1 MLFRAWF
8 LKLINNIFKDNK
20 LSKNKG
26 FSDTSANRYS
36 LALYEL
42 ASESNLLLQIEKNSL
57 AMLNLISNSKDF
69 NNLIKDPTL
78 SSEILME
85 IIKKITKNFK
95 LESLFKNFLS
105 FLISKRRF
113 FYIEKILSS
122 FNEICSEKRGELKAE
137 LKSAKEL
144 TQIEIDRLTPEPSNN
159 FKSKIKLNYKL
170 DKSLIGGL
178 VVQVGSTMIDTSIK
192 NKLQQIESKMIEA

>member
-1 MLFRAWF
+1 M
-8 LKLINNIFKDNK
+8 
-20 LSKNKG
+20 SKNKG

-42 ASESNLLLQIEKNSL
+42 ANESNVILKIEENSNALLKLIPKN
-57 AMLNLISNSKDF
+57 IDFKD
-69 NNLIKDPTL
+69 LIKDPTVSQEDL
-78 SSEILME
+78 NKVID
-85 IIKKITKNFK
+85 KISQNSN
-95 LESLFKNFLS
+95 LELLFKNFLN

-113 FYIEKILSS
+113 FYVEQILKK

-137 LKSAKEL
+137 ISSAKEL
-144 TQIEIDRLTPEPSNN
+144 TQNEINKITDELSNN
-159 FKSKIKLNYKL
+159 FKSKVKLNYNH

-192 NKLQQIESKMIEA
+192 NKLQQIENRMIEA